1 MSIQLTAEAAV
12 AGSAVPRYELT
23 RWRERFGV
31 IAGITGRGENGF
43 DLGLWSSGPVGETM
57 ARWRALRGAIPG
69 FGGWILAHQV
79 HGTRVLRHES
89 ATGWV
94 TLEGADGHVTST
106 PGILLLVT
114 VADCIPIYL
123 VDPVRRVAG
132 LLHSGWRGT
141 AQGILSA
148 GVETMVED
156 FGCSAGN
163 ILMHCGVGICSDC
176 YEVGSEVMEGCRMP
190 HPGPGPWHLD
200 LRAVL
205 AEQGRALGLAEISTS
220 QLCSSHDRPKF
231 YSHRASRGAD
241 GRMVAYLGWP
251 RTSSSAIDATPSP
264 G

>member
-1 MSIQLTAEAAV
+1 MRLTAEARVGDA
-12 AGSAVPRYELT
+12 AVPRYELT
-23 RWRERFGV
+23 EWRERFGV
-31 IAGITGRGENGF
+31 VAGITGRGEGAGF

-57 ARWRALRGAIPG
+57 TRWRAFRGSIPG
-69 FGGWILAHQV
+69 FDAWMLAHQV
-79 HGTRVLRHES
+79 HGTRVLRHDS

-123 VDPVRRVAG
+123 VDPVRRVLG

-141 AQGILSA
+141 SQGILRR
-148 GVETMVED
+148 GVETMVEG
-156 FGCSAGN
+156 FGSSPDN
-163 ILMHCGVGICSDC
+163 IVMHSGIGICGSC
-176 YEVGSEVMEGCRMP
+176 YEVDSEVMQGCGLP
-190 HPGPGPWHLD
+190 HPGSGPWHAD

-205 AEQGRALGLAEISTS
+205 AEQGRALGLADISTS
-220 QLCSSHDRPKF
+220 QLCSSHDGPKF